1 MSENTLGIFTI
12 RGSRDMVVQIRMFG
26 RAGMFN
32 ERQSSQ
38 WARFQAVPLPDLRY
52 GWKYIALV
60 C

>member
-1 MSENTLGIFTI
+1 M
-12 RGSRDMVVQIRMFG
+12 GSRDMVVQIRMFG